1 MTIYIRLD
9 MDGQF
14 YVEHLVN
21 ASRMAKHELSA
32 NDTCAL
38 IENERKRS
46 TNLVQQV
53 YVEHLVNA
61 SQMAKHELSAAGVC
75 RTLREC
81 KPKTYRNFYQHLNTT
96 KYTAFP
102 VYNVLYDVI
111 ALCIQ
116 RDIA

>member
-14 YVEHLVN
+14 YV
-21 ASRMAKHELSA
+21 
-32 NDTCAL
+32 
-38 IENERKRS
+38 
-46 TNLVQQV
+46 
-53 YVEHLVNA
+53 
-61 SQMAKHELSAAGVC
+61 C

-81 KPKTYRNFYQHLNTT
+81 EPKTYRNFYQHLNTT

>member
-1 MTIYIRLD
+1 MPFLCRALSESKSKTQL
-9 MDGQF
+9 
-14 YVEHLVN
+14 
-21 ASRMAKHELSA
+21 ELSA

-38 IENERKRS
+38 KEDELK
-46 TNLVQQV
+46 
-53 YVEHLVNA
+53 
-61 SQMAKHELSAAGVC
+61 AKYEFSAAGVC

-81 KPKTYRNFYQHLNTT
+81 EPKTYRNFYQHLNTT

>member
-38 IENERKRS
+38 KEDK
-46 TNLVQQV
+46 LK
-53 YVEHLVNA
+53 
-61 SQMAKHELSAAGVC
+61 AKCEFSAAGICRILSESKLKAQLELSAAG
-75 RTLREC
+75 
-81 KPKTYRNFYQHLNTT
+81 N
-96 KYTAFP
+96 
-102 VYNVLYDVI
+102 
-111 ALCIQ
+111 IQ
-116 RDIA
+116 INISKNKGG

>member
-1 MTIYIRLD
+1 MGMPFLCRALSESKLKA
-9 MDGQF
+9 Q
-14 YVEHLVN
+14 L
-21 ASRMAKHELSA
+21 ELSA

-38 IENERKRS
+38 KEDELK
-46 TNLVQQV
+46 
-53 YVEHLVNA
+53 
-61 SQMAKHELSAAGVC
+61 AKYEFSAAGVC

-81 KPKTYRNFYQHLNTT
+81 EPKTYRNFYQHLNTT

>member
-1 MTIYIRLD
+1 MS
-9 MDGQF
+9 F
-14 YVEHLVN
+14 YVEHLEN
-21 ASRMAKHELSA
+21 ASQMAKHELSA

-38 IENERKRS
+38 NENERKRS

-53 YVEHLVNA
+53 YVEHLENA
-61 SQMAKHELSAAGVC
+61 SRMA
-75 RTLREC
+75 
-81 KPKTYRNFYQHLNTT
+81 YRNFHQHLNTT
-96 KYTAFP
+96 KYTAVP

>member
-9 MDGQF
+9 IDGQF

-38 IENERKRS
+38 NENERKRS

-61 SQMAKHELSAAGVC
+61 SQRLM
-75 RTLREC
+75 
-81 KPKTYRNFYQHLNTT
+81 RNFYQHLNTT

>member
-38 IENERKRS
+38 NENERKRS
-46 TNLVQQV
+46 TNLVP
-53 YVEHLVNA
+53 
-61 SQMAKHELSAAGVC
+61 AGVC

-81 KPKTYRNFYQHLNTT
+81 EPKTYRNFYQHLNTT

-111 ALCIQ
+111 VLCIQ

>member
-38 IENERKRS
+38 KEDELK
-46 TNLVQQV
+46 
-53 YVEHLVNA
+53 
-61 SQMAKHELSAAGVC
+61 AKYEFSAAGVC

-81 KPKTYRNFYQHLNTT
+81 EPKTYRNFYQHLNTT

-111 ALCIQ
+111 VLCIQ